1 MGDVGG
7 YLYKTLRAAQSE
19 QIMHVQEY
27 VKTLQDKLLK
37 DQQDGAK
44 GVDLSR
50 YIGDKQKTVTVT
62 LSNGKKYTMT
72 AAQAMTIVTLYEREA
87 GKSHIENGGVRL
99 VHPKD
104 KTLSAAVALNAADVA
119 AIAQNL
125 DEDDRRVMKVMND
138 FIREQCTEWGNE
150 ATLERYGFYRFNTQH
165 YFPITVDRNALPS
178 NVSAEGAKDYLQ
190 FNVQNV
196 GFAKAADASAKA
208 PVVIDSFINVI
219 NRHVEGMATYAAYL
233 NAEDIVNRLMSA
245 PGVKDAMQRSL
256 GTGAVK
262 YMTDMMTELKQGNRG
277 GSEDS
282 LTQWWNKSAGHYKS
296 AAVSYN
302 LSTALKQPISI
313 VRAAAVLDPKYILA
327 AKRIPFSGTGKA
339 AHEEMMQYS
348 GIGVKKSAG
357 YSDVGVSRDINAQI
371 GYEKKD
377 LSKKVRD
384 VSEFGMALAG
394 YMDEWTWDSIWIAC
408 REEVK
413 DKKPDLTANHE
424 AFMNE
429 VAKRF
434 AEVVAQTQVVDSPL
448 DSSPLSRSKNPLAR
462 NVFAFTSEPIKGF
475 NLLMNAMD
483 DLINAEKGSIRQK
496 QAAAQMARTAMITLV
511 GWAAEASISAAFQ
524 MIRDEDDD
532 EGEIGKEF
540 AVKAGRQML
549 SNVYNAVPY
558 VEQAVDIIL
567 DAWKGYDFTDMG
579 IAPLVDVIDSAKS
592 VMDTLRNPE
601 NKSETFVKAGR
612 DLVESMATFFG
623 IPIRNFNRDAIAA
636 ARLFFH
642 STDWYTA
649 EYEMQKI
656 FYNPKSSTAREKHE
670 FNSLLTD
677 AYLSGNKKAFEHI
690 YNDMRSMG
698 LSPQTIMN
706 GIAKDA
712 YAHDITSTGTTL
724 TRYTPGSDAWYIGM
738 KGIFDRDLS
747 APDGLE
753 KELTR
758 LYKATEEKGVL
769 PKYKSDSYTV
779 NGEDKKMSVKD
790 HEAVLSEYSKLYYE
804 IATILRNSPAYKN
817 ADDTLKAY
825 WMAQAER
832 YAGAIS
838 IYRVDSEYNLRT
850 KWWEKMKDKP
860 YYDVAGYII
869 TNLKPSK
876 EDE

>member
-1 MGDVGG
+1 M
-7 YLYKTLRAAQSE
+7 
-19 QIMHVQEY
+19 
-27 VKTLQDKLLK
+27 
-37 DQQDGAK
+37 
-44 GVDLSR
+44 
-50 YIGDKQKTVTVT
+50 
-62 LSNGKKYTMT
+62 
-72 AAQAMTIVTLYEREA
+72 
-87 GKSHIENGGVRL
+87 
-99 VHPKD
+99 
-104 KTLSAAVALNAADVA
+104 
-119 AIAQNL
+119 
-125 DEDDRRVMKVMND
+125 
-138 FIREQCTEWGNE
+138 
-150 ATLERYGFYRFNTQH
+150 
-165 YFPITVDRNALPS
+165 
-178 NVSAEGAKDYLQ
+178 
-190 FNVQNV
+190 
-196 GFAKAADASAKA
+196 
-208 PVVIDSFINVI
+208 
-219 NRHVEGMATYAAYL
+219 
-233 NAEDIVNRLMSA
+233 
-245 PGVKDAMQRSL
+245 
-256 GTGAVK
+256 
-262 YMTDMMTELKQGNRG
+262 
-277 GSEDS
+277 
-282 LTQWWNKSAGHYKS
+282 
-296 AAVSYN
+296 
-302 LSTALKQPISI
+302 
-313 VRAAAVLDPKYILA
+313 
-327 AKRIPFSGTGKA
+327 
-339 AHEEMMQYS
+339 
-348 GIGVKKSAG
+348 KKSVG
-357 YSDVGVSRDINAQI
+357 YSDVGISRDINAQI

-377 LSKKVRD
+377 LSKKVRG

-394 YMDEWTWDSIWIAC
+394 YMDEITWDSIWIAC

-448 DSSPLSRSKNPLAR
+448 DSSPLSRSKSPLAR

-496 QAAAQMARTAMITLV
+496 QAAAQMARTAVITLV

-532 EGEIGKEF
+532 EGEIAKEF
-540 AVKAGRQML
+540 GVKFGKQMM
-549 SNVYNAVPY
+549 SNAYNVVPY
-558 VEQAVDIIL
+558 IGQLVDIVM
-567 DAWKGYDFTDMG
+567 DAWKGYEFTDMG
-579 IAPLVDVIDSAKS
+579 IAPLEDVINSAKEL
-592 VMDTLRNPE
+592 VDILRNPE
-601 NKSETFVKAGR
+601 NKSETPFKAIR
-612 DLVESMATFFG
+612 DLFEATGTFFG
-623 IPIRNFNRDAIAA
+623 VPVRNFARDAFAV

-642 STDWYTA
+642 STDWYIP
-649 EYEMQKI
+649 EYEMQKW

-712 YAHDITSTGTTL
+712 YAQDITSTGSTL

-779 NGEDKKMSVKD
+779 DGDSKEMSVKD
-790 HEAVLSEYSKLYYE
+790 HEAVLAEYSKLYYE

>member
-1 MGDVGG
+1 
-7 YLYKTLRAAQSE
+7 
-19 QIMHVQEY
+19 
-27 VKTLQDKLLK
+27 
-37 DQQDGAK
+37 
-44 GVDLSR
+44 
-50 YIGDKQKTVTVT
+50 
-62 LSNGKKYTMT
+62 
-72 AAQAMTIVTLYEREA
+72 
-87 GKSHIENGGVRL
+87 
-99 VHPKD
+99 
-104 KTLSAAVALNAADVA
+104 
-119 AIAQNL
+119 
-125 DEDDRRVMKVMND
+125 
-138 FIREQCTEWGNE
+138 
-150 ATLERYGFYRFNTQH
+150 
-165 YFPITVDRNALPS
+165 
-178 NVSAEGAKDYLQ
+178 
-190 FNVQNV
+190 
-196 GFAKAADASAKA
+196 
-208 PVVIDSFINVI
+208 
-219 NRHVEGMATYAAYL
+219 
-233 NAEDIVNRLMSA
+233 
-245 PGVKDAMQRSL
+245 
-256 GTGAVK
+256 
-262 YMTDMMTELKQGNRG
+262 
-277 GSEDS
+277 
-282 LTQWWNKSAGHYKS
+282 
-296 AAVSYN
+296 
-302 LSTALKQPISI
+302 
-313 VRAAAVLDPKYILA
+313 
-327 AKRIPFSGTGKA
+327 
-339 AHEEMMQYS
+339 
-348 GIGVKKSAG
+348 
-357 YSDVGVSRDINAQI
+357 
-371 GYEKKD
+371 
-377 LSKKVRD
+377 
-384 VSEFGMALAG
+384 
-394 YMDEWTWDSIWIAC
+394 
-408 REEVK
+408 
-413 DKKPDLTANHE
+413 
-424 AFMNE
+424 
-429 VAKRF
+429 
-434 AEVVAQTQVVDSPL
+434 
-448 DSSPLSRSKNPLAR
+448 
-462 NVFAFTSEPIKGF
+462 
-475 NLLMNAMD
+475 
-483 DLINAEKGSIRQK
+483 
-496 QAAAQMARTAMITLV
+496 
-511 GWAAEASISAAFQ
+511 

-558 VEQAVDIIL
+558 VGQAVDIIL

-579 IAPLVDVIDSAKS
+579 IAPMVDVIDSAKS

-601 NKSETFVKAGR
+601 NKSETIVKAGR

-623 IPIRNFNRDAIAA
+623 IPIRNFNRDALAA

-677 AYLSGNKKAFEHI
+677 AYLSGNKKAFEYI

-712 YAHDITSTGTTL
+712 YAQDITSTGSTL

-790 HEAVLSEYSKLYYE
+790 HEAVLEEYSKLYYE